1 MSGSRA
7 TAIAFLAIAIVG
19 WVAAIATHQGE
30 RYYDRKGPNA
40 AAWYW
45 LRLFR
50 IPTTRRNCGRFVT
63 ATYVLAIAVCVVV
76 ILVLVLPRP

>member
-1 MSGSRA
+1 MSGNRSI
-7 TAIAFLAIAIVG
+7 AIALLAIAIVG

-30 RYYDRKGPNA
+30 RYYDRKGPDA

-50 IPTTRRNCGRFVT
+50 IPTTRRNCGRFVS
-63 ATYVLAIAVCVVV
+63 ATYVMAIVVCAIV
-76 ILVLVLPRP
+76 IVVLVFRR